1 MPFSW
6 GSSQPRDWTRVSCT
20 AGRFFSIWATREAP
34 QKEKENVF
42 IQNFTL
48 SILPSWCSSVPFL
61 IISYV
66 YREFPLAILLEYF
79 CEWQILLIFLHLRTS
94 WFPLHS
100 WRIFS
105 LGIEFWISTSFL
117 FQHLKN
123 VMQIPSWSLWFL
135 MRSLLSFE
143 LSFPSVSLLFLSSFC
158 CLRFSEIWLWCILV
172 WISLGLSCL
181 ELTQLLESQ
190 LMSGEGC
197 SHYFSMYVFSPTY
210 SLFPRSNNKSIRS
223 FAIVS
228 QFPEALFFPFSSQ
241 SIFSL
246 FFRVGILYC
255 SVFKL
260 TDSFIYL
267 LHSAIDSIQW
277 VFNFWLLYFS
287 VLNFHFVFF
296 LYLLFLY
303 WDFLV
308 LFTLS
313 TFSFVSNVS

>member
-1 MPFSW
+1 M
-6 GSSQPRDWTRVSCT
+6 
-20 AGRFFSIWATREAP
+20 
-34 QKEKENVF
+34 
-42 IQNFTL
+42 
-48 SILPSWCSSVPFL
+48 
-61 IISYV
+61 
-66 YREFPLAILLEYF
+66 
-79 CEWQILLIFLHLRTS
+79 S

-158 CLRFSEIWLWCILV
+158 CLCFSEIWLWCILV
-172 WISLGLSCL
+172 CISLGLSCL

-210 SLFPRSNNKSIRS
+210 SLLPRSNNKSIRS

-246 FFRVGILYC
+246 FFRLGNLYC

-260 TDSFIYL
+260 TDSFLYL

-296 LYLLFLY
+296 LYLLFLFFFFYVSKDISLNFY
-303 WDFLV
+303 WRQSYIQIMFPRNDSWIKKDKWLLGHYFRLEGWKV
-308 LFTLS
+308 EGCHLELKYTGKITGILQWQRIY
-313 TFSFVSNVS
+313 TFFCKLKRKAQ